1 VNKKDIMHNAMM
13 KLRTA
18 SDQLNEMNA
27 FSVEFDEGID
37 FAVMQINKIIQYL
50 SAATKL
56 EGELSN
62 A

>member
-1 VNKKDIMHNAMM
+1 VNKKDIMHNAMI

-56 EGELSN
+56 ESELSN

>member
-1 VNKKDIMHNAMM
+1 VNKTDIMHNAMM

-27 FSVEFDEGID
+27 FSVEFDEGIE
-37 FAVMQINKIIQYL
+37 FAVMQINKVIQYL
-50 SAATKL
+50 SAVSKT
-56 EGELSN
+56 ESELSN